1 MRASQT
7 EFRSIRQGCTLVSL
21 VQDMHS
27 SIPKYRI
34 TSGIIFP
41 FNISHDLVL
50 ICLTK
55 SAMIGFKE
63 VRKLKETTNMP
74 TEPELENMSVNLW
87 RTVYQTYARFKNG
100 MDQVLG
106 EYSLTMEQYLV
117 LTTIKYHDAPM
128 RITDVANWL
137 ERSTNS
143 VTMIVDRMVKAGLL
157 RRVRDRRDR
166 RTVNV
171 FLTSKAENA
180 IKAANP
186 AAWEYMQLGMSPLSY
201 KDKDA
206 LGSLLKTLNYKL
218 LEYLNPGAD
227 VQGMLKSDS
236 KQQDYVMKQ
245 WRKQPWLAASKA
257 KRRGTKIRKTR

>member
-1 MRASQT
+1 MARDSET
-7 EFRSIRQGCTLVSL
+7 ENL
-21 VQDMHS
+21 
-27 SIPKYRI
+27 
-34 TSGIIFP
+34 
-41 FNISHDLVL
+41 
-50 ICLTK
+50 
-55 SAMIGFKE
+55 
-63 VRKLKETTNMP
+63 
-74 TEPELENMSVNLW
+74 SVNLW
-87 RTVYQTYARFKNG
+87 RTVYQTYTRFKNG

-106 EYSLTMEQYLV
+106 EYGLTMEQYLV
-117 LTTIKYHDAPM
+117 LATIKYHDPPM

-171 FLTSKAENA
+171 FLTTKAENA
-180 IKAANP
+180 LTASNP
-186 AAWEYMQLGMSPLSY
+186 AAWEYMQQGMSSLPH

-206 LGSLLKTLNYKL
+206 LASLLKTLNYKL

-227 VQGMLKSDS
+227 VQAMLKTDS

-245 WRKQPWLAASKA
+245 WRKQPWLASSKA
-257 KRRGTKIRKTR
+257 KRGGTKTRKTR

>member
-1 MRASQT
+1 
-7 EFRSIRQGCTLVSL
+7 
-21 VQDMHS
+21 
-27 SIPKYRI
+27 
-34 TSGIIFP
+34 
-41 FNISHDLVL
+41 
-50 ICLTK
+50 
-55 SAMIGFKE
+55 
-63 VRKLKETTNMP
+63 MP
-74 TEPELENMSVNLW
+74 TDSELENLSVNLW
-87 RTVYQTYARFKNG
+87 RTLYQTYTRFKNG
-100 MDQVLG
+100 MDQVLS
-106 EYSLTMEQYLV
+106 EYGLTMEQYLV
-117 LTTIKYHDAPM
+117 LTTIKYHDPPM
-128 RITDVANWL
+128 RITDVAGWL

-171 FLTSKAENA
+171 FLTSKAETA

-186 AAWEYMQLGMSPLSY
+186 AAWEYMQQGMSPLSY
-201 KDKDA
+201 KDKDGLA
-206 LGSLLKTLNYKL
+206 SLLKTLNYKL

-257 KRRGTKIRKTR
+257 KRRATKSRKTR